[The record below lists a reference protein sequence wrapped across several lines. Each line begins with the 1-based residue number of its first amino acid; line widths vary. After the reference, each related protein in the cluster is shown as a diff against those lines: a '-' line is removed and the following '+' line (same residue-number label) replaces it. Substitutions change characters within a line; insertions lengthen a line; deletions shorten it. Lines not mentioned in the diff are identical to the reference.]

1 MGFASVN
8 IKIFFSK
15 NFSLGLTLTKLG
27 NPDTINTTHSLF
39 PMRYVLFDEHFDEVG
54 TYDSIYD
61 LRKFLCDR
69 KYETDCD
76 KDIGDTFDYIK
87 SIKWHFDIKQD

>member
-1 MGFASVN
+1 
-8 IKIFFSK
+8 
-15 NFSLGLTLTKLG
+15 
-27 NPDTINTTHSLF
+27 
-39 PMRYVLFDEHFDEVG
+39 MRYVLYDDSFDEVG

-87 SIKWHFDIKQD
+87 HIRWHFDIKQDQEEQCQEITFHIQIEGMMR